1 VKVYK
6 FKMEYFLIVEKI
18 GRLTISLL
26 ISSKEEEKELLKKA
40 SGLGYKICMGKA
52 GTMESRELIAAIETT
67 AKREGIFK
75 AGCYREEHAV
85 YHAALNALR
94 GFCRGEIGIG
104 NFLRT
109 IGVKFVVLRGPI
121 DTTRSDLGEW
131 VSVGIYGMIGAP
143 IKGFEHEA
151 IGLEINNI

>member
-1 VKVYK
+1 
-6 FKMEYFLIVEKI
+6 MAKI
-18 GRLTISLL
+18 GKLTISLL
-26 ISSKEEEKELLKKA
+26 ISSEEEEKELLKKI
-40 SGLGYKICMGKA
+40 SSLGYKVCQGKA
-52 GTMESRELIAAIETT
+52 GTMDSKELIAAIETT
-67 AKREGIFK
+67 AKREGIYQT
-75 AGCYREEHAV
+75 GCYREEHAL
-85 YHAALNALR
+85 YHTTLNALK
-94 GFCRGEIGIG
+94 GLCRGEIGIG

>member
-1 VKVYK
+1 
-6 FKMEYFLIVEKI
+6 MEYFLIVEKI

-26 ISSKEEEKELLKKA
+26 ISSGEEEKELLKKA

-52 GTMESRELIAAIETT
+52 GTMESSELIAAIETT

>member
-1 VKVYK
+1 
-6 FKMEYFLIVEKI
+6 MAKI
-18 GRLTISLL
+18 GHLTISLL
-26 ISSKEEEKELLKKA
+26 ISSEEEEKELLKKI
-40 SGLGYKICMGKA
+40 STLGYKVCQGKA
-52 GTMESRELIAAIETT
+52 GTMDSKELIAAIETT
-67 AKREGIFK
+67 AKREGIYQT
-75 AGCYREEHAV
+75 GCYREEHAL
-85 YHAALNALR
+85 YHTALNALR

-151 IGLEINNI
+151 IGLEIKNI

>member
-1 VKVYK
+1 
-6 FKMEYFLIVEKI
+6 MEYFLIVEKI

-26 ISSKEEEKELLKKA
+26 ISSGEEEKELLKKA
-40 SGLGYKICMGKA
+40 SGLGYKVCQGKA

-131 VSVGIYGMIGAP
+131 VSVGIYGMVGAP

>member
-1 VKVYK
+1 
-6 FKMEYFLIVEKI
+6 MAKI
-18 GRLTISLL
+18 GYLTISLL
-26 ISSKEEEKELLKKA
+26 IASEEEEKELLKKI
-40 SGLGYKICMGKA
+40 SNLGYKLCQGKT
-52 GTMESRELIAAIETT
+52 GTMDSKAIIAAIETT
-67 AKREGIFK
+67 AKREGIFQT
-75 AGCYREEHAV
+75 GCYREEHAV

-109 IGVKFVVLRGPI
+109 VGVKFVILRGPL

-131 VSVGIYGMIGAP
+131 VSVGIYGMVGAP

>member
-1 VKVYK
+1 
-6 FKMEYFLIVEKI
+6 MAKI
-18 GRLTISLL
+18 GYLTISLL
-26 ISSKEEEKELLKKA
+26 IAEEEEKNILEKIN
-40 SGLGYKICMGKA
+40 SLGYKICQGKV
-52 GTMESRELIAAIETT
+52 GTMESKAIIAAIETT

-85 YHAALNALR
+85 YHTALSALK
-94 GFCRGEIGIG
+94 GLCRGEIGIG

-109 IGVKFVVLRGPI
+109 IGVKFVVLRGPM

-131 VSVGIYGMIGAP
+131 ISVGIYGTVGAP

-151 IGLEINNI
+151 IGLDINNI

>member
-1 VKVYK
+1 
-6 FKMEYFLIVEKI
+6 LDKI
-18 GRLTISLL
+18 GKLTISLL
-26 ISSKEEEKELLKKA
+26 ISSEEEEKELLKKI
-40 SGLGYKICMGKA
+40 SSLGYKVCQGKA
-52 GTMESRELIAAIETT
+52 GTMDSKELIAAIETT
-67 AKREGIFK
+67 AKREGIYQT
-75 AGCYREEHAV
+75 GCYREEHAL
-85 YHAALNALR
+85 YHTTLNALK
-94 GFCRGEIGIG
+94 GLCRGEIGIG

-121 DTTRSDLGEW
+121 DTTQSDLGEW

>member
-1 VKVYK
+1 
-6 FKMEYFLIVEKI
+6 LAKI
-18 GRLTISLL
+18 GKLTISLL
-26 ISSKEEEKELLKKA
+26 ISVEEEEKELLKKIN
-40 SGLGYKICMGKA
+40 SLGYKVCIGKA
-52 GTMESRELIAAIETT
+52 GTMESSELIAAIETT

-85 YHAALNALR
+85 YHAALDALR

-109 IGVKFVVLRGPI
+109 IGVKFVVLRGPL
-121 DTTRSDLGEW
+121 DTARSDLGEW
-131 VSVGIYGMIGAP
+131 VSVGIYGMVGAP

-151 IGLEINNI
+151 IGLDINNI

>member
-1 VKVYK
+1 
-6 FKMEYFLIVEKI
+6 MDKI
-18 GRLTISLL
+18 GKLTISLL
-26 ISSKEEEKELLKKA
+26 ISSEEEEKELLKKI
-40 SGLGYKICMGKA
+40 SSLGYKVCQGKA
-52 GTMESRELIAAIETT
+52 GTMDSKELIAAIETT
-67 AKREGIFK
+67 AKREGIYQT
-75 AGCYREEHAV
+75 GCYREEHAL
-85 YHAALNALR
+85 YHTTLNALK
-94 GFCRGEIGIG
+94 GLCRGEIGIG

-121 DTTRSDLGEW
+121 DTTQSDLGEW

>member
-1 VKVYK
+1 
-6 FKMEYFLIVEKI
+6 MEYFLIVEKI
-18 GRLTISLL
+18 GRLTILLL
-26 ISSKEEEKELLKKA
+26 ISSGEEEKELLKKA
-40 SGLGYKICMGKA
+40 SALGYKICIGKA
-52 GTMESRELIAAIETT
+52 GTMESSEIIAAIETA

-85 YHAALNALR
+85 YHTTLNALK
-94 GFCRGEIGIG
+94 GLCRGEIGIG

-131 VSVGIYGMIGAP
+131 VSVGIYGMVGAP

-151 IGLEINNI
+151 IGLEISTI

>member
-1 VKVYK
+1 
-6 FKMEYFLIVEKI
+6 MEYFLIVEKI

-26 ISSKEEEKELLKKA
+26 ISSGEEEKELLKKA
-40 SGLGYKICMGKA
+40 SGLGYKICIGKA

-131 VSVGIYGMIGAP
+131 VSVGIYGMVGAP